1 MKVVDF
7 VEDIKKKGI
16 VIQDLWIR
24 AESTIDGVEIT
35 VCIRSDE
42 GRLFKRMVSSS
53 YLMEIVVIGQRD
65 ESGN

>member
-16 VIQDLWIR
+16 IIQYLWIR

-35 VCIRSDE
+35 VCIRSDKGQIFE
-42 GRLFKRMVSSS
+42 RWIKSEYV
-53 YLMEIVVIGQRD
+53 MEIVVIGQR
-65 ESGN
+65 GI